1 MAAYIQQ
8 LLFEP
13 KNIIFSNII
22 ESISNFM
29 LTSHLKKRFLIENE
43 EQVQEEEEEE
53 QKEFEETPKEE
64 YIQPKQKDSL
74 FWCIFIAKHGYQE
87 YLEIQ
92 NHYGSRQMDLQK
104 KVCNYIKDNTHL
116 LKSVNIRITKA
127 MVQEI
132 ISDLMTEIKKTSIYV
147 LYVYAFYFQLN
158 IVIMHPNEKCF
169 LKIFTENENF
179 ENTIVLL
186 QKNEQEQYTLLND
199 NLTLEEYLELYDDK
213 YCIENHIRPLKA
225 LSNYKVSELD
235 EIAEKLDIDLEDRP
249 MKKQE
254 KYDEITKLIK
264 WY

>member
-8 LLFEP
+8 ILFEP
-13 KNIIFSNII
+13 KNMVFSNII
-22 ESISNFM
+22 ENISNFM
-29 LTSHLKKRFLIENE
+29 LTNHWKKRFLIENQEE
-43 EQVQEEEEEE
+43 EQEQEEEEVEE
-53 QKEFEETPKEE
+53 AQKEE

-132 ISDLMTEIKKTSIYV
+132 ISDLMTELKKTSIYV
-147 LYVYAFYFQLN
+147 LYAYAFFFQLN

-169 LKIFTENENF
+169 LKVFTESENF

-186 QKNEQEQYTLLND
+186 RSSLENLN
-199 NLTLEEYLELYDDK
+199 
-213 YCIENHIRPLKA
+213 LK
-225 LSNYKVSELD
+225 
-235 EIAEKLDIDLEDRP
+235 
-249 MKKQE
+249 
-254 KYDEITKLIK
+254 ITK
-264 WY
+264 